1 MKVNKISLK
10 IQLLS
15 NKQPF
20 HDPTVGYFVSH
31 DGTRMDGRQFCELVL
46 PCRNL
51 DNNSKIR
58 KIKKLKVC
66 LVIYFSLASQKKTVS
81 LVCRTRFL
89 RDPLKLV
96 EQKDQTASNEEKRG
110 GEMSSD

>member
-66 LVIYFSLASQKKTVS
+66 LVIYF
-81 LVCRTRFL
+81 F
-89 RDPLKLV
+89 PG
-96 EQKDQTASNEEKRG
+96 EPEKNCFPG
-110 GEMSSD
+110 MPH